1 MKMLREYQMKMEA
14 DLDEFDLFSH
24 DQLEVDLTEDLF
36 FAPLVDMPACREEV
50 SENETCSVP
59 DSTDSRIVQRREI
72 RTVAP
77 YIISDMLALVLCG
90 LFAQG
95 VLWLAYPAAAHMR
108 WISPVALLPLMVIY
122 AIGGLYSEIWVHPI
136 IELRHLSHLNTI
148 ALLAAAAGGMMAP
161 PFPLWCAAAWIAVL
175 CLVPVCRAIM
185 RHLCAGRRWWG
196 YPTLIIG
203 SGPGID
209 AVARALLNA
218 PRSGLR
224 PILLTDPD
232 DRCRVSVMPIIND
245 PATLESLIR
254 AEGIRHAV
262 VSLPDFSNV
271 RMTDLLDRFAGIV
284 PHLLVLSDAST
295 IPTLWGASRRCGR
308 LTGIEVR
315 NGLLLATLGIVKR
328 ALDVTISLTVLLA
341 GLPFL
346 ILLGLLVKFTSP
358 GPIFFGHTRI
368 GQHGKRFKAWKFRS
382 MYTNAD
388 AVLRRHLEGVATA
401 QQEWDRDHKLR
412 LDPRVTWIGNLFRK
426 TSLDELPQ
434 IWNVLKGDMSLVGPR
449 PIVDNEIV
457 RYGRVFK
464 LYTSVKP
471 GITGLWQVSGRNDI
485 GYDERVQLDRF
496 YVQHWSPWLDIYIL
510 ARTIITLIR
519 RDGAY

>member
-1 MKMLREYQMKMEA
+1 MLREYQMKMEA

-449 PIVDNEIV
+449 PIVEKEIV

>member
-1 MKMLREYQMKMEA
+1 MLREYQTKMQA
-14 DLDEFDLFSH
+14 DLDEFDQFFN
-24 DQLEVDLTEDLF
+24 DQLQVDLTEDLF
-36 FAPLVDMPACREEV
+36 FSPLVDMPVCREEV

-59 DSTDSRIVQRREI
+59 DSTDSRIVQRRTV

-77 YIISDMLALVLCG
+77 YLISDMLALVVCG
-90 LFAQG
+90 LFAHG
-95 VLWLAYPAAAHMR
+95 VLWLTYPAAAAQMR

-148 ALLAAAAGGMMAP
+148 ALFAAAAGGMMAP
-161 PFPLWCAAAWIAVL
+161 PFPLWCAAAWMAVL
-175 CLVPVCRAIM
+175 CLVPVCRAVM
-185 RHLCAGRRWWG
+185 RHLCARRRWWG

-209 AVARALLNA
+209 SVARALLNA

-224 PILLTDPD
+224 PILLSDPD
-232 DRCRVSVMPIIND
+232 DRCRVSVMPIVND

-262 VSLPDFSNV
+262 VSLPDFSNA

-346 ILLGLLVKFTSP
+346 ILLGLLVKLTSP

-412 LDPRVTWIGNLFRK
+412 VDPRVTWIGNLFRK

-449 PIVDNEIV
+449 PIVEKEIV